1 MEESQQKPFSLRS
14 DVNHDD
20 DGDVHHDDNASH
32 DDYNGNG
39 DNKRWT
45 YGHCNVLGLGSR
57 LNADENLFRKK
68 QTNNGVMR
76 VLLWRNDLAAI
87 ITALD

>member
-32 DDYNGNG
+32 DDY
-39 DNKRWT
+39 RRT
-45 YGHCNVLGLGSR
+45 YGRCDVLGLGSYYK
-57 LNADENLFRKK
+57 A
-68 QTNNGVMR
+68 
-76 VLLWRNDLAAI
+76 
-87 ITALD
+87 